1 VVREGTRNRQE
12 DSLGE
17 DHSSV
22 ASTYNNMANVLRS
35 QGKLEDV
42 MELYGK
48 ALEIFKKTLGEDH
61 LSVANTYTNMANG
74 LPNGGP
80 RKRDAFFSEIETI

>member
-1 VVREGTRNRQE
+1 
-12 DSLGE
+12 
-17 DHSSV
+17 
-22 ASTYNNMANVLRS
+22 
-35 QGKLEDV
+35 